1 MKFIRKFLNVIKSGI
16 AGVWKNKSM
25 GLASVVSIA
34 ALLVILGLVLIAAL
48 SMNVILDDVQ
58 TRVDEI
64 EIYLDDTLDERT
76 VGDIQKN
83 LEARPGVSEIRFKS
97 KEDALNE
104 MKEVWG
110 EDAYILEGIEMDN
123 PLERSLV
130 VSVKDIEASDQIVEY
145 AKNIYGITNVIYFQD
160 TVNKILSITKYV
172 RVGGLF
178 VVFILI
184 IISILVI
191 SNTVKLTVMAR
202 KREIEIMKYVGA
214 SNGMISGPFI
224 IEGVVFGLLGAGLG
238 YVITHYSYGFI
249 YDIFNDRLH
258 NLLSSYLIKPGQL
271 TYDLLIIFA
280 TLGVVVGTVGS
291 VFSLKKYLKV

>member
-16 AGVWKNKSM
+16 TGVWKNKSM

-76 VGDIQKN
+76 IGDIQKN